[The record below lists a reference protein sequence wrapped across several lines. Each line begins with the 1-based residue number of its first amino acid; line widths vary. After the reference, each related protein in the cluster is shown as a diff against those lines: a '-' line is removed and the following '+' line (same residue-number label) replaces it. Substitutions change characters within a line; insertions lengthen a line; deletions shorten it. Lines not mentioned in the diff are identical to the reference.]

1 MLYEPGDIVKVGSK
15 ISNLTHYLCILEI
28 LVEKE
33 INGRRVRR
41 YRYYNIETG
50 DTNSGLLISS
60 DGGILK
66 YKLHWRASDK
76 QEVDSCPTL

>member
-1 MLYEPGDIVKVGSK
+1 MLYEPGDIVKVTDQITK
-15 ISNLTHYLCILEI
+15 HEQYISILEI

-41 YRYYNIETG
+41 YRYYNMNTG
-50 DTNSGLLISS
+50 DTGSGLLMSS

-76 QEVDSCPTL
+76 QEVDSCPAL